1 MQIGARVNVNPF
13 MAKTKRAQQ
22 LLKTAPQEYVRKR
35 VFAVYKFVIDATP
48 QYSGALVDSWSLR
61 TNLRTN
67 LISPGTRAKVP
78 GAWADID
85 PVDTPGEFEANKKQ
99 AIAKARAQVAT
110 LKYNSKIQLVNTH
123 YAARALSIG
132 ARPEGDLEPLSWR
145 DINHAQV
152 RQADEIL
159 TASWN
164 IQSVTLAKFQ
174 YLKFSGE
181 SP

>member
-1 MQIGARVNVNPF
+1 MRIGVNTKGINPF
-13 MAKTKRAQQ
+13 MAKIKREQEK
-22 LLKTAPQEYVRKR
+22 LKSTPQAYVRAR

-61 TNLRTN
+61 TNLVTPEDT
-67 LISPGTRAKVP
+67 SKGFDD
-78 GAWADID
+78 G
-85 PVDTPGEFEANKKQ
+85 PVDAGEFEANKKA

-110 LKYNSKIQLVNTH
+110 LKYNSQIQLVNTH
-123 YAARALSIG
+123 YKALALSRGID
-132 ARPEGDLEPLSWR
+132 PEGGAGEPLSWR
-145 DINHAQV
+145 LLNYQNV

-164 IQSVTLAKFQ
+164 IRSVTLAKFQ
-174 YLKFSGE
+174 YLKHYTE

>member
-22 LLKTAPQEYVRKR
+22 MLKTAPQEYVRKR

-61 TNLRTN
+61 TNKFEPTRYD
-67 LISPGTRAKVP
+67 GTGDSWEDTK
-78 GAWADID
+78 
-85 PVDTPGEFEANKKQ
+85 PVTESEFETNKKE
-99 AIAKARAQVAT
+99 AIDRARAQVAT
-110 LKYNSKIQLVNTH
+110 LKYNTKIQLVNTH
-123 YAARALSIG
+123 YAAMALSLG

-145 DINHAQV
+145 PLNYKKV

-164 IQSVTLAKFQ
+164 IRSVTLAKFQ
-174 YLKFSGE
+174 YLKFYGE

>member
-1 MQIGARVNVNPF
+1 MQIGVNTRGINPF

-22 LLKTAPQEYVRKR
+22 MLKTAPQEYVRKR

-61 TNLRTN
+61 TNLT
-67 LISPGTRAKVP
+67 SPGASAKVP
-78 GAWADID
+78 SDWEKID

-123 YAARALSIG
+123 YAAMALSLG
-132 ARPEGDLEPLSWR
+132 ARPRGDLEPLSWR

-164 IQSVTLAKFQ
+164 IRSVTLAKFQ
-174 YLKFSGE
+174 YLKFYGE